1 MFQNSWHSQ
10 QPGLLTPAPA
20 PLAKPAAHST
30 TDLRHTGGRRPSL
43 IRDLVETQLLGGLL
57 REEPFCWEAA
67 GLLGSRDCRA
77 QPDKLEAVSQ
87 SAALNIACSHTV
99 AGIELVS
106 PEPAHMLISRTA
118 QCLVGEGGRRQASPA
133 PTCSLGSQIIHTGLH
148 FLSLLLLSRGRVV
161 FG

>member
-1 MFQNSWHSQ
+1 M
-10 QPGLLTPAPA
+10 
-20 PLAKPAAHST
+20 
-30 TDLRHTGGRRPSL
+30 
-43 IRDLVETQLLGGLL
+43 GGLL
-57 REEPFCWEAA
+57 QEEPFCWEAV

-87 SAALNIACSHTV
+87 STALNIACSHTV

-118 QCLVGEGGRRQASPA
+118 QCLVGEGGRLQASPA
-133 PTCSLGSQIIHTGLH
+133 PTCSLGSQSIHTGLH